1 MHDIALRLRLGDEQR
16 DVVVAVDDQ
25 HVGADLARALTDATG
40 LGPATR
46 FTVARTG
53 RPVELDSPIVD
64 LDLLAGDELVV
75 GGVAPPDRS
84 PTRALALDVVAG
96 PAAGESFVLRTG
108 ANTIGRSSSADC
120 TVGDPT
126 VSRIHATV
134 SVSHTGDVE
143 LAIAPDAS
151 NGAIVDGTPA
161 RAGST
166 QPLAVGDVVVLGGTR
181 IVIRRF
187 ERQQDD
193 GRDLLGQLAFHRT
206 PYRPPVVHPAEVAPI
221 GPIPTRPEPRRL
233 QFIAVLAPLIAGVA
247 MFLLTGQAMFLLF
260 TLISPVVMV
269 GTAIDDR
276 RSGRRSFTDDL
287 DAFHDMLRRRRAELD
302 AVAATEARRRHEA
315 SPDVADLA
323 RRAALRTIDLWER
336 GRDAPDVLHLRLGL
350 GDDRASFAIALEPGG
365 DADLRHEAERA
376 VRGAGLLA
384 SVPVCHPLAERHFAV
399 HGDPVLVDGVAAS
412 IVLHTAALH
421 SPDDVA
427 IALAVA
433 PVRHLGWA
441 KWLPHLRAVTSP
453 LAGTHLAADTAG
465 ADDLIARL
473 LDVVDHRNER
483 SGPGRPVRW
492 PRIVVVLDAALRPD
506 ATAVA
511 RLLDASID
519 VGISVVW
526 LADRAAEVPRQAG
539 GILAVSHADGA
550 RLAGRLWST
559 DPDVADRDLELDHVR
574 PAVAERAARAL
585 APVRDASTA
594 SMATAIPRTV
604 PLFDVV
610 GTPTPESVGSS
621 WSSSTGPL
629 PFVIGVGADGPV
641 ELDLVADG
649 PHTLIGGTSGSGK
662 SELLQSMVAAL
673 AVRHPPTRLNF
684 LFVDYKGGASS
695 QAFERLPHT
704 VGSVTNLS
712 ADLAHRA
719 LVSLRAELER
729 RMTLLEG
736 RAKDLA
742 ELLERDPSAA
752 PPSLVIVVDE
762 FATLVKEVPEFVTG
776 IVDIAQRGRSLGI
789 HLVLATQRP
798 TGAVDENILANT
810 NLRISLRMLDR
821 SESSAILDS
830 PDAAEIPAPL
840 RGRGLVRRGPRTLV
854 EFQSAFAGARAVG
867 SVERPPVTV
876 AAFDRPDASAAAPT
890 DDALGDDTQLQV
902 ALDAITEA
910 NAHCGIE
917 APRRPWRENLPGL
930 VDTADLADGDVGD
943 DAEPGRH
950 LAIGLFD
957 APERQEQGVATIDL
971 ERSGGLAV
979 FGSGGAGKTTVL
991 RTIAAEA
998 ERAGAVSIVFDF
1010 ASRGLVSLRSLPSVI
1025 DVATGDDLE
1034 AVTRSLVVLDGELRR
1049 RRALLAASGAE
1060 HLSAHHAAG
1069 GERLDRIVVLI
1080 DGFGSLVDVLLDP
1093 LSSGAA
1099 GDAWSDVVQRLV
1111 VDGRQVG
1118 LHVVLTADRRAAIP
1132 TRLQSAIGARLVL
1145 RHADPQSYTDLGV
1158 PADRAAGLDEIDGRA
1173 LLDGVT
1179 VQVAV
1184 EGGDPTAR
1192 GQIAAIG
1199 RLAARGTSAPAGVA
1213 RLRSRSLPDRHVGE
1227 AFAVAD
1233 VSGDPVELDIGWSH
1247 AAIVGPGR
1255 SGRSTALGAAIDT
1268 IDADEFYVVGPSS
1281 SPLAGRGFAPSRS
1294 RFGRPS
1300 TVAELLDRVANRLVG
1315 VLPDDRIVLF
1325 VDDLDEFDDPIL
1337 EPLWARLLEHD
1348 GVRIVATMDA
1358 RSMSGYTTS
1367 SAVNEVRRTRR
1378 LLVLRPDDPTDFLQL
1393 TGVKLRLRPGL
1404 RLVPG
1409 RGVLLVDRE
1418 PTTVQVVDALNR
1430 QAGRTVEN
1438 LATAS

>member
-1 MHDIALRLRLGDEQR
+1 MHDIALRLRLGDERR

-25 HVGADLARALTDATG
+25 HVGADLTRALTDATG

-75 GGVAPPDRS
+75 GGAAPPDRS

-187 ERQQDD
+187 ERQPDD
-193 GRDLLGQLAFHRT
+193 GRDRLGQLAFHRT
-206 PYRPPVVHPAEVAPI
+206 PYRPPVVHPAEVPPI
-221 GPIPTRPEPRRL
+221 GPIPTRPEPRHL

-376 VRGAGLLA
+376 VRGADLLA
-384 SVPVCHPLAERHFAV
+384 SVPVCHPLAERHLAV

-453 LAGTHLAADTAG
+453 LAGTHLATDTAG

-473 LDVVDHRNER
+473 IDVVDHRNER

-550 RLAGRLWST
+550 HASPGDSGRPIPTSPIGSRTRSST
-559 DPDVADRDLELDHVR
+559 R
-574 PAVAERAARAL
+574 VAERSGRWRSSRRLDVVDGHSDPAHRAVVRRRRDADPRIGGVVVVVLDRTAA
-585 APVRDASTA
+585 VRDRRRRRRTRRTRPRRGRTTHPDRWDVRIGKRASY
-594 SMATAIPRTV
+594 
-604 PLFDVV
+604 
-610 GTPTPESVGSS
+610 SS
-621 WSSSTGPL
+621 RWSPPSRSGIHRRDSTSCSST
-629 PFVIGVGADGPV
+629 
-641 ELDLVADG
+641 
-649 PHTLIGGTSGSGK
+649 T
-662 SELLQSMVAAL
+662 
-673 AVRHPPTRLNF
+673 
-684 LFVDYKGGASS
+684 KGGASS
-695 QAFERLPHT
+695 RAFERLPT
-704 VGSVTNLS
+704 QSV
-712 ADLAHRA
+712 
-719 LVSLRAELER
+719 
-729 RMTLLEG
+729 
-736 RAKDLA
+736 
-742 ELLERDPSAA
+742 PSR
-752 PPSLVIVVDE
+752 
-762 FATLVKEVPEFVTG
+762 TC
-776 IVDIAQRGRSLGI
+776 
-789 HLVLATQRP
+789 RP
-798 TGAVDENILANT
+798 T
-810 NLRISLRMLDR
+810 SL
-821 SESSAILDS
+821 I
-830 PDAAEIPAPL
+830 
-840 RGRGLVRRGPRTLV
+840 
-854 EFQSAFAGARAVG
+854 AGV
-867 SVERPPVTV
+867 
-876 AAFDRPDASAAAPT
+876 
-890 DDALGDDTQLQV
+890 
-902 ALDAITEA
+902 
-910 NAHCGIE
+910 
-917 APRRPWRENLPGL
+917 APRRTR
-930 VDTADLADGDVGD
+930 
-943 DAEPGRH
+943 
-950 LAIGLFD
+950 
-957 APERQEQGVATIDL
+957 ATHD
-971 ERSGGLAV
+971 
-979 FGSGGAGKTTVL
+979 
-991 RTIAAEA
+991 
-998 ERAGAVSIVFDF
+998 
-1010 ASRGLVSLRSLPSVI
+1010 
-1025 DVATGDDLE
+1025 
-1034 AVTRSLVVLDGELRR
+1034 
-1049 RRALLAASGAE
+1049 
-1060 HLSAHHAAG
+1060 
-1069 GERLDRIVVLI
+1069 
-1080 DGFGSLVDVLLDP
+1080 
-1093 LSSGAA
+1093 
-1099 GDAWSDVVQRLV
+1099 
-1111 VDGRQVG
+1111 
-1118 LHVVLTADRRAAIP
+1118 
-1132 TRLQSAIGARLVL
+1132 
-1145 RHADPQSYTDLGV
+1145 
-1158 PADRAAGLDEIDGRA
+1158 
-1173 LLDGVT
+1173 
-1179 VQVAV
+1179 
-1184 EGGDPTAR
+1184 
-1192 GQIAAIG
+1192 
-1199 RLAARGTSAPAGVA
+1199 AARGAGERPRRVA
-1213 RLRSRSLPDRHVGE
+1213 RAIRRRH
-1227 AFAVAD
+1227 
-1233 VSGDPVELDIGWSH
+1233 
-1247 AAIVGPGR
+1247 R
-1255 SGRSTALGAAIDT
+1255 RR
-1268 IDADEFYVVGPSS
+1268 SS
-1281 SPLAGRGFAPSRS
+1281 SWS
-1294 RFGRPS
+1294 
-1300 TVAELLDRVANRLVG
+1300 
-1315 VLPDDRIVLF
+1315 
-1325 VDDLDEFDDPIL
+1325 
-1337 EPLWARLLEHD
+1337 
-1348 GVRIVATMDA
+1348 
-1358 RSMSGYTTS
+1358 TS
-1367 SAVNEVRRTRR
+1367 S
-1378 LLVLRPDDPTDFLQL
+1378 RPW
-1393 TGVKLRLRPGL
+1393 
-1404 RLVPG
+1404 
-1409 RGVLLVDRE
+1409 
-1418 PTTVQVVDALNR
+1418 
-1430 QAGRTVEN
+1430 
-1438 LATAS
+1438 